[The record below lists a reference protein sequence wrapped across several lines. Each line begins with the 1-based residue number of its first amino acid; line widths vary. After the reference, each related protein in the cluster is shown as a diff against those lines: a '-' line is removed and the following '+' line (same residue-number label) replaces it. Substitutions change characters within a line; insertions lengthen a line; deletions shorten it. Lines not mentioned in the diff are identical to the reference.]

1 MYNKNLRIKMSESR
15 APSRE
20 PSRETISLLVLS
32 IIGGL
37 ALTRAIII
45 FQEVLSSGGYSIL
58 SEPTAYFL
66 IFLSVWYRFIPGN
79 IAHIRK
85 LERHPTCSVGVWLL
99 DISIMM
105 FESMIL
111 TFMSEP
117 SARGLPIFFSALA
130 ILLSLDVIWV
140 FLMLPGVKKG
150 TRPSPPQTLWLI
162 INIPSIFLVITP
174 IISSKV
180 GYDAFFG
187 PKGAYSL
194 IFLPIFFLAMAFID
208 ICRSGPEWFGR
219 HVSKVSKEEIDKFM
233 QMAIDE
239 AKKGLGEGGIP
250 IGAVLVKDDTLL
262 GIGHNRRV
270 QDVNPIAHAEIE
282 CLKNAGRV
290 ATYKGTTLYS
300 TLMPCS
306 MCAGAIVQFGIN
318 RVVVGE
324 SRNYI
329 GARTFLESCGVEVTD
344 LDNEECRKMMENFK
358 KRNPNVWKEDIGTL

>member
-15 APSRE
+15 AP
-20 PSRETISLLVLS
+20 PRETISLLVLS

-37 ALTRAIII
+37 ALTRAITI
-45 FQEVLSSGGYSIL
+45 FQEVVSSGGYSIL

-99 DISIMM
+99 DISFMM

-150 TRPSPPQTLWLI
+150 TRPSPQTLWLI
-162 INIPSIFLVITP
+162 LNIPSCILGIIP

-187 PKGAYSL
+187 PKSAYSL
-194 IFLPIFFLAMAFID
+194 IFLPIFFLAMAIID
-208 ICRSGPEWFGR
+208 IYRSGPEWFGR

-262 GIGHNRRV
+262 GTGHNTRV
-270 QDVNPIAHAEIE
+270 QDGNPIAHAEIE

-306 MCAGAIVQFGIN
+306 MCAGAIVEFGIN

-329 GARTFLESCGVEVTD
+329 GARTFLESCGVEVID
-344 LDNEECRKMMENFK
+344 LDNEECRKMMESFI